1 MKGLIPAFFSVLF
14 VVGCTGSSNNGIE
27 YYQFSTSA
35 KVSNSLA
42 PDNTVLLKPI
52 KIIGL
57 SDQQAIAQ
65 IRTNHSVSIANFN
78 YWSEHP
84 KHMLYKSAQ
93 HILARALNNWQVIDA
108 RVGALQ
114 SPYFE
119 VEIHVSDFA
128 GHEEHGGVISGN
140 WYIFYYHN
148 DQKRLLKTQYFVASQ
163 PLQADGY
170 PALVNAL
177 ENSWTQVN
185 MELKAELEKVRA
197 AL

>member
-14 VVGCTGSSNNGIE
+14 VVGCTGNSNNGIE
-27 YYQFSTSA
+27 YYQFNTSTT
-35 KVSNSLA
+35 VSNSLA

-65 IRTNHSVSIANFN
+65 IHSNHSVSIANFN

-93 HILARALNNWQVIDA
+93 HLLSQALNKWQVIDA

-114 SPYFE
+114 FPYFE

-128 GHEEHGGVISGN
+128 GHEKHGGIISGN
-140 WYIFYYHN
+140 WYIFYYRN
-148 DQKRLLKTQYFVASQ
+148 DQKRLLKTQHFVASQ

-177 ENSWTQVN
+177 ENSWIQVN

>member
-1 MKGLIPAFFSVLF
+1 MKGLLPAVFSVF
-14 VVGCTGSSNNGIE
+14 FAIGCTGNSKNNIE

-42 PDNTVLLKPI
+42 PEHTVLLKPI

-65 IRTNHSVSIANFN
+65 INANHSVSIANFN

-93 HILARALNNWQVIDA
+93 HILSRELHNWQVINA
-108 RVGALQ
+108 RVSALQ
-114 SPYFE
+114 SSYFE

-128 GHEEHGGVISGN
+128 GHEDHGGIISGN
-140 WYIFYYHN
+140 WYIFHYQN
-148 DQKRLLKTQYFVASQ
+148 NKKRLLKTKHFVASQ
-163 PLQADGY
+163 PLSDDGY
-170 PALVNAL
+170 HALVRAL
-177 ENSWTQVN
+177 ETSWNQVN
-185 MELKAELEKVRA
+185 IELKTELEKVKTA
-197 AL
+197 M